1 MTTAPMTMPATV
13 CVVMV
18 LPHLARRKKAP
29 AQCLRPQRRGVRT
42 VSCRNDTRS
51 EGGDCRRKGAAEPQQ
66 KGRLTKESRPPEQT
80 IPEAGFFLSV
90 GSAVVKNNPQF
101 LIASKSCE
109 KQRKTAY
116 FRRNKLFSGAAGRI
130 RTADLI
136 LTNCSKAPKVL
147 LSSAFGVFLF
157 QRCVAFGAFRSMCSI
172 RSFPRVGHGV
182 GQAET
187 SASKKPRTGFIV
199 IFRFAVSLS

>member
-1 MTTAPMTMPATV
+1 MILLRRLGHAVIAGVVPGAKHRLLNLIFVHQGDQLLRRASHAGPAAKITDMGVGVDLFHEGFSFHIRCRRLSTLEDWRTMMTTAPMTMPATV

-42 VSCRNDTRS
+42 VTCRNDTRS

-90 GSAVVKNNPQF
+90 GSAVVKNNPRF
-101 LIASKSCE
+101 LIASNSYE
-109 KQRKTAY
+109 K
-116 FRRNKLFSGAAGRI
+116 
-130 RTADLI
+130 
-136 LTNCSKAPKVL
+136 
-147 LSSAFGVFLF
+147 
-157 QRCVAFGAFRSMCSI
+157 
-172 RSFPRVGHGV
+172 
-182 GQAET
+182 
-187 SASKKPRTGFIV
+187 
-199 IFRFAVSLS
+199 